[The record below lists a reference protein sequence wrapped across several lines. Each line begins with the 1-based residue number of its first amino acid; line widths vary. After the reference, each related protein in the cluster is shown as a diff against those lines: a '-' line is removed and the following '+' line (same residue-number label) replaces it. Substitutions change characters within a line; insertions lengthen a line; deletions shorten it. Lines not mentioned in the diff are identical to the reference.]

1 MAGEALSALVLGAG
15 DNAVAMS
22 IRVPNSTVTP
32 DPSAAAAA
40 ATVEATI
47 LNVMITRTTSA
58 VILPILHSAT
68 RPLEV
73 LEHAI
78 ASLTL

>member
-1 MAGEALSALVLGAG
+1 MAGEALAALVLGAG
-15 DNAVAMS
+15 DKAAAMS

-32 DPSAAAAA
+32 DPSAAAA
-40 ATVEATI
+40 TVEATI
-47 LNVMITRTTSA
+47 HNAMITRTTTA

>member
-15 DNAVAMS
+15 DKAAAMS

-40 ATVEATI
+40 TVEATI
-47 LNVMITRTTSA
+47 HNAMITRTTTA
-58 VILPILHSAT
+58 VILPILHSTT

>member
-1 MAGEALSALVLGAG
+1 
-15 DNAVAMS
+15 
-22 IRVPNSTVTP
+22 
-32 DPSAAAAA
+32 
-40 ATVEATI
+40 
-47 LNVMITRTTSA
+47 MITRTTTA